1 MTSEDR
7 YTYPTTGDDP
17 RDIDREVSDADA
29 MKRRE
34 KGRQVTHAQERER
47 GQGTSADAPGFDP
60 SDCERADQVDT
71 HTGDDAENQH

>member
-29 MKRRE
+29 IQRRE
-34 KGRQVTHAQERER
+34 KGRQVTHAQTRER
-47 GQGTSADAPGFDP
+47 GQRTSADAPGFDP
-60 SDCERADQVDT
+60 SDRERADHADT
-71 HTGDDAENQH
+71 RPDEDAEDQH